1 MAELENT
8 PPVTSVP
15 MVVCP
20 RPFTMEGR
28 QMKRLR
34 PGMSIADMLVAF
46 DLNPETLPAR
56 VFIDDCLV
64 EKAYWHCVKPKA
76 NHLVS
81 VRVIPEGGGGQGKD
95 VLRIVAI
102 IGVMALAVAAPYALG
117 LTAYAGGVLVPT
129 WAGSLV
135 TAGFGLLGTLAV
147 TGPIPAPLPRRILP
161 QPSEA
166 YREVAT

>member
-1 MAELENT
+1 MIEKTDAAQHI
-8 PPVTSVP
+8 PI
-15 MVVCP
+15 VVCP

-34 PGMSIADMLVAF
+34 SGMSIADMLVEF

-81 VRVIPEGGGGQGKD
+81 VRVIPEGGQQGKD
-95 VLRIVAI
+95 VLRIVAMV
-102 IGVMALAVAAPYALG
+102 GVIALAIAAPWAAGLAGSTLLSSGTLGGAL
-117 LTAYAGGVLVPT
+117 LTAGVGIV
-129 WAGSLV
+129 GSLATSSV
-135 TAGFGLLGTLAV
+135 
-147 TGPIPAPLPRRILP
+147 IPFHLPRLTETKRI
-161 QPSEA
+161 A
-166 YREVAT
+166 